1 MEKNERDYI
10 KIYQNKGYINEYRM
24 INGNLTDLKTK
35 KEYSPKDIYIVAE
48 HRFEGMSNPSDLSIL
63 YIFETND
70 QNKVNVLAGYGPSN
84 ESALS
89 QFFAKIPKE
98 QFSNEKNVDYC
109 ENEK

>member
-1 MEKNERDYI
+1 MEQNERDYI
-10 KIYQNKGYINEYRM
+10 KVYQNKGYINEYRM
-24 INGNLTDLKTK
+24 IDGKLTDIETK

-70 QNKVNVLAGYGPSN
+70 LFKGNVLAGYGPSN

-89 QFFAKIPKE
+89 QFFSDIPKE

-109 ENEK
+109 ENEG